1 MLNENTFEKNDIMAP
16 QRYVEVECHFRLTDL
31 AMWPF
36 CLIWDYSVP
45 WILHMLR
52 KQEVSYFK
60 QTLPGLARV
69 TGNKFHTWQETSVG
83 CENGHFPQYRSLCQM
98 PRSHITGASVR
109 SHGLDGKGTEM
120 HNSQQAVKLC
130 LLLYSAQHMG
140 LQVSESDIFMVI
152 IWISLNF

>member
-109 SHGLDGKGTEM
+109 SHGLDGKGDT
-120 HNSQQAVKLC
+120 NLGDLYAQRTYRSSGLKIDFLTFSQASLVIQ
-130 LLLYSAQHMG
+130 
-140 LQVSESDIFMVI
+140 MV
-152 IWISLNF
+152 